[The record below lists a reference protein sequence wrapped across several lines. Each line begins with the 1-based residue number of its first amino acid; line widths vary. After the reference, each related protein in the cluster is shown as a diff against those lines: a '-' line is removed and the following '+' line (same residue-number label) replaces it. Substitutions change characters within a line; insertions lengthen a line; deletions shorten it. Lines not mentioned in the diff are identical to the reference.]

1 MKHADTCT
9 AARLSHAVP
18 DFLGGNQFSA
28 SLRRKTTSRFNPD
41 YKVLTQLFQSS
52 ISIRLIWFNEWIRE
66 IRFNLRGEECAVMV
80 ERNGTNTQ
88 SEPGTMK
95 CTSTFLLLFPPAT
108 LFFPHYTLFLRL
120 PPALHSLHSNFF
132 FSLFSFS
139 SSALSSSSSSLLPP
153 STSLGLCSPSLFLM
167 SSLVFSL
174 AL

>member
-66 IRFNLRGEECAVMV
+66 IRGLIWE
-80 ERNGTNTQ
+80 ERNVLWWWREMGQTPSRNQ
-88 SEPGTMK
+88 APWNVPPRS
-95 CTSTFLLLFPPAT
+95 SSSFLRQHFSFLITPSSSVSLPLSIPSILISSSVFFLFPP
-108 LFFPHYTLFLRL
+108 LHYLLL
-120 PPALHSLHSNFF
+120 LLH
-132 FSLFSFS
+132 
-139 SSALSSSSSSLLPP
+139 SSLLPP
-153 STSLGLCSPSLFLM
+153 RSASAPRHCF
-167 SSLVFSL
+167 
-174 AL
+174 